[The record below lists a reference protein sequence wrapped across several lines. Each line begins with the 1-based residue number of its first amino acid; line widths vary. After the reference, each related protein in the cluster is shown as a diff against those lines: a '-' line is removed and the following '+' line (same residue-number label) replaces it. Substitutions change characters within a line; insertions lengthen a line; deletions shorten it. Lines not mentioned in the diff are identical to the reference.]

1 MPDITLAEMEKE
13 REEERSGARARARW
27 SARCDE
33 ELTAANDDACCCGL
47 SLFTSCSSTVSTSP
61 LLASSV
67 VDLVMMSTN
76 RHIASFISARGVGVG
91 RVGRYVVDVY

>member
-1 MPDITLAEMEKE
+1 MVDE
-13 REEERSGARARARW
+13 RWCVSVHDVRRQCIDRSRGRRTNEES
-27 SARCDE
+27 
-33 ELTAANDDACCCGL
+33 CGEL

-61 LLASSV
+61 LLASSA